1 MKKAQLSLLIILG
14 VVVLIAFILVFML
27 VSGSKA
33 QKLPFE
39 SDSAKGFVES
49 CITQTAE
56 DGITLLGKQGGRI
69 ILKDYV
75 LAPNFGISYAVK
87 ANAKTLPSIPTMEDE
102 LSLYIKSNLNFC
114 LEDFDSL
121 KEQGWEVEQDELSV
135 SASINAQDVGIRAS
149 YPLVFTLKDQRI
161 SLDAFSV
168 SLPIRLNH
176 IHDSANSIADFSLSH
191 NNSVDMGYLDGTGL
205 NTTIFPYKG
214 ALIYRF
220 SDEGSL
226 IGNRPYE
233 FFFAVS

>member
-75 LAPNFGISYAVK
+75 LAPKFGISYAVK
-87 ANAKTLPSIPTMEDE
+87 ANAKTLPSIPKMEDE
-102 LSLYIKSNLNFC
+102 LSLYIKNNLNFC

-121 KEQGWEVEQDELSV
+121 KKQGWTVEKGEFSI
-135 SASINAQDVGIRAS
+135 SASINAQDVGIRVS
-149 YPLVFTLKDQRI
+149 YPLVFSLKDQRI

-168 SLPIRLNH
+168 SLPIRLKH
-176 IHDSANSIADFSLSH
+176 IRDSADAIAQFYLS
-191 NNSVDMGYLDGTGL
+191 NNSADLRYHNSAGL

-220 SDEGSL
+220 TDESSL
-226 IGNRPYE
+226 IGNKPYE
-233 FFFAVS
+233 FFFAVN

>member
-27 VSGSKA
+27 IGNS
-33 QKLPFE
+33 
-39 SDSAKGFVES
+39 
-49 CITQTAE
+49 AE

-69 ILKDYV
+69 ILKDYA

-121 KEQGWEVEQDELSV
+121 KEQGWTVEKGEFSS
-135 SASINAQDVGIRAS
+135 SASINAQDVGIRTA

-161 SLDAFSV
+161 SLDTFAV
-168 SLPIRLNH
+168 SLPIRLKH
-176 IHDSANSIADFSLSH
+176 LHESAHSVVDFSLSH
-191 NNSVDMGYLDGTGL
+191 NNSVDLGYLDGIGL
-205 NTTIFPYKG
+205 NATIFLYKG

-220 SDEGSL
+220 SDELSQ

-233 FFFAVS
+233 FFFAIS